1 MTAFPSPQPG
11 LQELAGKVALVTGAA
26 RNIGRAIAIEL
37 AGAGAAVMV
46 AARTSRQDVEQ
57 TRDLLRANGG
67 RAEFALADL
76 GQPGGAAQVVD
87 ACIAAFGRLDI
98 VVANAALRSDA
109 PIENIGAEE
118 WRGVVS
124 SILDATF
131 FCAQAAAPHLRRSG
145 GAPLLAWAEW
155 PPTPA
160 SPAVPMYPP
169 PRPASWDCCVL
180 SRPNGPPDG
189 ITVNCVSPGYIGT
202 ERHGAVPQHF
212 RDRPVPLGRPGTPRK
227 WQPPCAFSQ
236 GQAAGSSPARSC
248 TSTAVGTW
256 AGNNIKRVERNGRGV
271 HLYKHIQCGCQLCAS
286 I

>member
-1 MTAFPSPQPG
+1 MTVFPSPQPG

-37 AGAGAAVMV
+37 AGAGAAVLV

-57 TRDLLRANGG
+57 TRDLLRASGG

-109 PIENIGAEE
+109 PIESIGAEE
-118 WRGVVS
+118 WRRVVS

-145 GAPLLAWAEW
+145 GAFIGLGGVAAHTGIAGRTHVSAAKAGVVGLIHSLAAEW
-155 PPTPA
+155 A
-160 SPAVPMYPP
+160 
-169 PRPASWDCCVL
+169 
-180 SRPNGPPDG
+180 PDG
-189 ITVNCVSPGYIGT
+189 ITVNCVSPSDTTLCRGISGT
-202 ERHGAVPQHF
+202 DPCHSVGPAH
-212 RDRPVPLGRPGTPRK
+212 PRK
-227 WQPPCAFSQ
+227 WPPPCAFSQ

-256 AGNNIKRVERNGRGV
+256 AGEASGLNRPSFKRPSTDKLFGKTLSVRD
-271 HLYKHIQCGCQLCAS
+271 
-286 I
+286 

>member
-1 MTAFPSPQPG
+1 MTVFPSPQPG

-37 AGAGAAVMV
+37 AGAGAAVLV

-57 TRDLLRANGG
+57 TCDLLRASGG

-109 PIENIGAEE
+109 PIESIGAEE
-118 WRGVVS
+118 WRRVVS

-145 GAPLLAWAEW
+145 GGAFVGLGGVAAHTGIAGRTHVSAAKAGVVGLIRSLAAEW
-155 PPTPA
+155 A
-160 SPAVPMYPP
+160 
-169 PRPASWDCCVL
+169 
-180 SRPNGPPDG
+180 PDG

-202 ERHGAVPQHF
+202 ERHDAVPRHF
-212 RDRPVPLGRPGTPRK
+212 RDRPVPLGRPGTPQEVAAVVRYLAG
-227 WQPPCAFSQ
+227 PSGRFIT
-236 GQAAGSSPARSC
+236 GQ
-248 TSTAVGTW
+248 VLHL
-256 AGNNIKRVERNGRGV
+256 NGGW
-271 HLYKHIQCGCQLCAS
+271 HMGG
-286 I
+286 